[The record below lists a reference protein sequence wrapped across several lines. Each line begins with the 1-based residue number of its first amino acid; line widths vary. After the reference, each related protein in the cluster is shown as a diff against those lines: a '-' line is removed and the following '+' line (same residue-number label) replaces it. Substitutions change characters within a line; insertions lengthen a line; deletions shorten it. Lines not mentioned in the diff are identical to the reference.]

1 MKTLNYTN
9 TQKYQQLL
17 QKQRQLL
24 DEKFASFRK
33 QASHLGPVIAD
44 IRANQMI
51 TEVLEKL

>member
-9 TQKYQQLL
+9 TQKYQKLL
-17 QKQRQLL
+17 REQRQLL